1 MLLISQ
7 ELTIGSQTQFM
18 SKVLRPSKEELDW
31 IHSLRYDQM
40 REAPKQPLGWTG
52 APIDALP
59 VVQSIQ
65 RTLEE
70 NCDAMMFM
78 YNLTVSLLNEKKRRA
93 HLGRVEEATI
103 DLTVISSEV
112 RQQAEQGRAYATFF
126 LEQSTQW
133 ENHRTIK
140 KPGAKDKVISGFVGY
155 WSFLYRKPLYEYA
168 ATKARKAPVLMSRC
182 NVLRLATSG
191 YAEPWFFD
199 QVPGEGRVELDAADL
214 EAPSEAPYVDYDKPK
229 SRATQVVE
237 QVGSALTLQSLEVLA
252 DLEQTLTAPSSSAAP
267 TSFSR
272 VRRPTGGTSSASS
285 ASAGPRTT
293 GS

>member
-1 MLLISQ
+1 
-7 ELTIGSQTQFM
+7 M
-18 SKVLRPSKEELDW
+18 SVVLKDSKDELDW
-31 IHSLRYDQM
+31 IASARFDEM
-40 REAPKQPLGWTG
+40 RQAPKQPLAWTG

-78 YNLTVSLLNEKKRRA
+78 YNLTVSLLNERKRRA

-112 RQQAEQGRAYATFF
+112 RQQAEQGREYATFF
-126 LEQSTQW
+126 LEQSTRW

-168 ATKARKAPVLMSRC
+168 VTKARKAPVLMSRC

-199 QVPGEGRVELDAADL
+199 HVPGEGRVELDAADL
-214 EAPSEAPYVDYDKPK
+214 EAPSEAPYVDYDKLK

-237 QVGSALTLQSLEVLA
+237 QVGTALTLQSLEVLA

-272 VRRPTGGTSSASS
+272 VRRPTAWTSSAPSSS
-285 ASAGPRTT
+285 AGSWTT
-293 GS
+293 GSWTTGS